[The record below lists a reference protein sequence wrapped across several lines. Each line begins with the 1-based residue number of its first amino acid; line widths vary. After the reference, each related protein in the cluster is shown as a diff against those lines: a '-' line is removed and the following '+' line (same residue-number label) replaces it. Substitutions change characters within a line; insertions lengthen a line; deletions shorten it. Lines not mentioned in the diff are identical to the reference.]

1 MFPLKVILPPITNL
15 IGSAP
20 LDKADITAGFV
31 NKDTMIEMFPTGAV
45 PMRLVMGGKMTFNGN
60 MAKGKSL
67 KGLFIG
73 EG

>member
-1 MFPLKVILPPITNL
+1 
-15 IGSAP
+15 
-20 LDKADITAGFV
+20 
-31 NKDTMIEMFPTGAV
+31 
-45 PMRLVMGGKMTFNGN
+45 MRLVMGGKMTFNGN